1 LPLIKINKNNY
12 HDMRYVFKELLR
24 HLWRTVFS
32 IIGYTIASIFIL
44 IILCITGSN
53 KKDSFGIL
61 QSTGTHFIVYIPT
74 DVSCCT
80 SCSSGEANGSVFA
93 EGVKTIMLDRDLLQ
107 TIKNTE
113 GIKDAAPCLLYKM
126 FNEGF
131 QSDISISGIDTT
143 SIATKNNVCA
153 RTNLIA
159 GRFISANPDELIAE
173 QSFAVA
179 HNLKLGD
186 TLNVFGGKMVL
197 AGIINSGIKPVKAD
211 FYAPIEIVR
220 SILKDRLKCNASDF
234 DMNIILVEVADAR
247 MQDAVIKHIK
257 NMMYKFSVST
267 YNCYEP
273 AYKVMSIIDKSSLGL
288 AILIYIFLVI
298 FSAKTQLS
306 ALVERFREIGILKSL
321 GWSNFNLGTHIL
333 VVSFIQSIIGVTLGL
348 LIGIGAVQIITS
360 MKIPLFQYIEFRFQ
374 YTSIPLL
381 YCLSLTG
388 AFFASIFPIIK
399 IYRSKAGDIIKNYL

>member
-1 LPLIKINKNNY
+1 
-12 HDMRYVFKELLR
+12 MRYIFKELRR
-24 HLWRTVFS
+24 HFWRTFFS
-32 IIGYTIASIFIL
+32 IIGYAIASVFIL

-61 QSTGTHFIVYIPT
+61 HSTGTHFIIYIPT
-74 DVSCCT
+74 DANCCS

-93 EGVKTIMLDRDLLQ
+93 EGVKTMMLDRDLLQ

-159 GRFISANPDELIAE
+159 GKFISTNPNELVAE

-220 SILKDRLKCNASDF
+220 SILKDKLQCNATDF

-247 MQDAVIKHIK
+247 MQDKVMGRIK
-257 NMMYKFSVST
+257 NMMYKFSVSS

-273 AYKVMSIIDKSSLGL
+273 AYKVMAIIDKSSVGL
-288 AILIYIFLVI
+288 TILIFIFLVI
-298 FSAKTQLS
+298 FSAKTQLT

-321 GWSNFNLGTHIL
+321 GWSDFDLSTHIFL
-333 VVSFIQSIIGVTLGL
+333 VSFIQSIIGVTIGL
-348 LIGIGAVQIITS
+348 LLGIGVIQILNHLG
-360 MKIPLFQYIEFRFQ
+360 KPLFQYIEFKFQ

-381 YCLSLTG
+381 YCLSLLG
-388 AFFASIFPIIK
+388 AFIASIFPIIK
-399 IYRSKAGDIIKNYL
+399 IYHTKAGDIIKNYL